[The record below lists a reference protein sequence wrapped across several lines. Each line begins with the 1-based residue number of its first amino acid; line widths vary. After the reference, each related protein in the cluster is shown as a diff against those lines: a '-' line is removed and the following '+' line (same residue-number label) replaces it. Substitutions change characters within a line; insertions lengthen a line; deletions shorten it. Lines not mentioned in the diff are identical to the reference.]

1 MEYTSNELHDLLGT
15 NSFQMYK
22 RLDTYIMNSY
32 NVTQAWS
39 KGGKHG
45 QACLRYTRGG
55 KTLCTLYIREEQ
67 LGIWIIL
74 GKEERR
80 KFEDNRNRFSCEVQG
95 LYDATQVFHD
105 GKWLM
110 FDVENDSL
118 FDEIILMLQVKKT
131 PNKKPI

>member
-1 MEYTSNELHDLLGT
+1 MEYTFNEIRDLLGV
-15 NSFQMYK
+15 NSFQMYE
-22 RLDTYIMNSY
+22 RLDDFIMKHY
-32 NVTQAWS
+32 TVTQAWS

-55 KTLCTLYIREEQ
+55 KTHCTLYIREEQ

-74 GKEERR
+74 GKDERS
-80 KFEDNRNRFSCEVQG
+80 KFEENRNRFSSEVQSI
-95 LYDATQVFHD
+95 YDATQVFHD

-118 FDEIILMLQVKKT
+118 FEEIILVLQVKKT
-131 PNKKPI
+131 PNRKTE